1 MNICCINASDG
12 KKLIVRLAADS
23 ITDISAKSC
32 FEISAGELSVVGI
45 CQGCDIG
52 PRAYILNIVLLYPS
66 GLN

>member
-1 MNICCINASDG
+1 M
-12 KKLIVRLAADS
+12 RLAADS
-23 ITDISAKSC
+23 VTDISAKSC